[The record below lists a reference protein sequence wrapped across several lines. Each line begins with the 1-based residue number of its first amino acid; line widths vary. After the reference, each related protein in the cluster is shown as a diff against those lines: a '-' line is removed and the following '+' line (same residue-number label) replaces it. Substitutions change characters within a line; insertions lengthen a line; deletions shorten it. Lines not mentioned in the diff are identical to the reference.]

1 MEKTIVNK
9 SQLDA
14 VIEEKVTDVTKG
26 LAEQVEAL
34 SNNVSHMNKREVSEK
49 ENAKRFAAL
58 TGAILTAEK
67 EINDGAISVNQKS
80 ARVLEIIKERYE
92 TKNPEF
98 VAEVTRNK
106 DLMATGNGGL
116 TIKEEYAAGFLHEL
130 QEATVMGRLG
140 VKFTPTSTGN
150 LTYNK
155 IVSGVAAGYVSELG
169 TIPTSTIKFGR
180 IRLSVKKLMALVPV
194 SNDLIRYSSLNI
206 QSLINSELIGEMA
219 AAQDTAFF
227 YGKGGEWEPR
237 GLATIED
244 AVDAGTIVASSEAI
258 EGLKATLGAKNHDI
272 RGAKIVMGWKSY
284 LKFLLEKQS
293 DIGYVNKA
301 EMAQGKLAGLE
312 YIVTNRVK
320 LEGDLEDMFLVIP
333 NSIVGIEGV
342 GVSIQASQSA
352 TIQFGND
359 VMNTFT
365 NDFTLVRAIA
375 EHDWAPVRSD
385 VFVKAKVNVA

>member
-1 MEKTIVNK
+1 MNK
-9 SQLDA
+9 SQLDTIIA
-14 VIEEKVTDVTKG
+14 DQVSEVTKG
-26 LAEQVEAL
+26 LASQVEAL
-34 SNNVSHMNKREVSEK
+34 SNNVSQMNKREVSEK
-49 ENAKRFAAL
+49 ENAKRFAAIA
-58 TGAILTAEK
+58 GAVLTAEK
-67 EINDGAISVNQKS
+67 EINDGVTAATNKQ

-92 TKNPEF
+92 NKNPEF

-116 TIKEEYAAGFLHEL
+116 TIKEEYAAGFLNEL
-130 QEATVMGRLG
+130 REATVMGRLG
-140 VKFTPTSTGN
+140 VKFTPSSSGN

-206 QSLINSELIGEMA
+206 QALINSELINEMA

-227 YGKGGEWEPR
+227 YGAGGEWEPR
-237 GLATIED
+237 GLANIAD
-244 AVDAGTIVASSEAI
+244 AVDAGTILASSEAI

-272 RGAKIVMGWKSY
+272 RGAKVVMGWKSY

-301 EMAQGKLAGLE
+301 EMAQGKIAGLE

-320 LEGDLEDMFLVIP
+320 LEGTLEDLFLVIP
-333 NSIVGIEGV
+333 NSIVGIEGM
-342 GVSIQASQSA
+342 GVSIQASQHA
-352 TIQFGND
+352 TVQFGNEI
-359 VMNTFT
+359 MNTFT

-375 EHDWAPVRSD
+375 EHDWAPVRKD
-385 VFVKAKVNVA
+385 VFVKAKVDVA

>member
-1 MEKTIVNK
+1 MNK
-9 SQLDA
+9 SQLDT
-14 VIEEKVTDVTKG
+14 VIESHVSELTKG
-26 LAEQVEAL
+26 LTEQIEAL
-34 SNNVSHMNKREVSEK
+34 SNNVSGMSKREVSDK
-49 ENAKRFAAL
+49 ENAKRFAAIA
-58 TGAILTAEK
+58 GAVLTAEK
-67 EINDGAISVNQKS
+67 EINDGATAATNKM
-80 ARVLEIIKERYE
+80 ARTLEIIKERYE

-98 VAEVTRNK
+98 VAEITRNK

-116 TIKEEYAAGFLHEL
+116 TIKEEYAAGFLNEL
-130 QEATVMGRLG
+130 REATVMGKLG

-206 QSLINSELIGEMA
+206 QSLINEELINEMA
-219 AAQDTAFF
+219 AAQDTTFF
-227 YGKGGEWEPR
+227 YGEGGEWEPR
-237 GLATIED
+237 GLANIAD
-244 AVDAGTIVASSEAI
+244 AVDAGTIAPTSEAI

-272 RGAKIVMGWKSY
+272 RGAKVVMGWKSY

-312 YIVTNRVK
+312 FIVTNRVK
-320 LEGDLEDMFLVIP
+320 LEGSLEDLFLVIP

-352 TIQFGND
+352 TIQFGNE

-375 EHDWAPVRSD
+375 EHDWAPVRKE